1 MWTRAELKSQ
11 AKNVLRGSYWDS
23 VVVCLIVAG
32 ISLGGSLLMRLVPAV
47 SVFGSTVL
55 TLFVLLPLTVG
66 TDFFFMQSRLAPP
79 QNRKLFYAFES
90 NRYMKIVGA
99 MAWQY
104 LFIFL
109 WSLIPSTGLSILLV
123 SILVSMFPYG
133 MMNFPTDGFPA
144 DGFPA
149 GSIPDISFVWSPFTA
164 VCLVIFAAGM
174 IIVIMKEIG
183 YSMTPFILTD
193 NPYIGYA
200 RALKLSISM
209 TYGHRWRIFV
219 LSLSFIGW
227 FLLCML
233 TAFIGLIFLMPYIKA
248 TYTELYVRLRDEA
261 IRNGLTS
268 PQELNL
274 IAVQPPQGGQDAP
287 PPEA

>member
-1 MWTRAELKSQ
+1 
-11 AKNVLRGSYWDS
+11 
-23 VVVCLIVAG
+23 
-32 ISLGGSLLMRLVPAV
+32 
-47 SVFGSTVL
+47 
-55 TLFVLLPLTVG
+55 
-66 TDFFFMQSRLAPP
+66 
-79 QNRKLFYAFES
+79 
-90 NRYMKIVGA
+90 
-99 MAWQY
+99 
-104 LFIFL
+104 
-109 WSLIPSTGLSILLV
+109 
-123 SILVSMFPYG
+123 
-133 MMNFPTDGFPA
+133 
-144 DGFPA
+144 
-149 GSIPDISFVWSPFTA
+149 
-164 VCLVIFAAGM
+164 
-174 IIVIMKEIG
+174 
-183 YSMTPFILTD
+183 
-193 NPYIGYA
+193 
-200 RALKLSISM
+200 M